1 MGSGFKD
8 FSPGDVLTAADVDGY
23 LMRQTVMTF
32 ASASARD
39 TALSGVLDEGMVAYL
54 EDDNVVTVYD
64 GAAWQV
70 VNSASTSHQIVTFT
84 SSGSFTKA
92 TYPWA
97 RSVRVRLVGGG
108 GAGGGA
114 EATAAGE
121 IAVAGGGGGGGYSE
135 RVIAVSALAAS
146 ETVTVGTGGA
156 ANSGA
161 AGDDGTSS
169 SFGAFLSATGGGGG
183 GVGTAAAP
191 SAANGGSGS
200 AGAGSTG
207 DLNIDGQSGERG
219 LPLYDAAGRVVT
231 ARGGGTLLAPMTGH
245 VYTAGGNSGVAGRD
259 YGGGGGGASNDQS
272 ETALAGSAGADGI
285 VIVEIFG

>member
-8 FSPGDVLTAADVDGY
+8 FAPGDVLTAADVDGY

-32 ASASARD
+32 ADVSTRD

-54 EDDNVVTVYD
+54 EDDNVLTVYD
-64 GAAWQV
+64 GAAWNV

-108 GAGGGA
+108 GAGGGV

-121 IAVAGGGGGGGYSE
+121 IAVGGGGGGGGYSE
-135 RVIAVSALAAS
+135 RVIAVSALSAS

-156 ANSGA
+156 ANSAA

-183 GVGTAAAP
+183 AAGTAAAP
-191 SAANGGSGS
+191 NVAVGGSGT

-207 DLNIDGQSGERG
+207 DLNMLGDEGEFG
-219 LPLYDAAGRVVT
+219 LPIYNATGRVVT

-245 VYTAGGNSGVAGRD
+245 TYTASGNSGTAGRA
-259 YGGGGGGASNDQS
+259 YGGGGGGAANDQNQ
-272 ETALAGSAGADGI
+272 TALAGRVGADGI